1 MENNTS
7 FFFQIFS
14 CCVPK
19 HDKSENNTNVDL
31 IPETKEEEQVEKP
44 VSNHNN
50 EKPPETSQTNDF
62 QETLPP
68 TINQQIFPQKFIQ
81 KEEEEV
87 ITFTKNGIL
96 DFYSKIKN
104 LPYEEVINKND
115 LLLEINN
122 QGSSFRKDLF
132 VAHSHYIVPKSSFKK
147 APSIQLIANIIFKP
161 EYRKKWDDSLQ
172 IVEIME
178 QISPEAFIVH
188 TMSKKQLMIIS
199 EREAYDKRCEFYHDE
214 IYYNFSSSVPEELY
228 PSNPD
233 AVRVR
238 NYFNFYI
245 IKEDEEK
252 FTFEVYNQVDIK
264 MKVPPSLLKIMFPS
278 RMEDMNMKMRVVIN
292 ETMK

>member
-19 HDKSENNTNVDL
+19 HDKSEKNTNVDL
-31 IPETKEEEQVEKP
+31 IHETKEEEQVEKP

-50 EKPPETSQTNDF
+50 EKPEASQTNDF

-68 TINQQIFPQKFIQ
+68 TINNQIFPQKFIR

-87 ITFTKNGIL
+87 ISFTKNGIL

-104 LPYEEVINKND
+104 LQYEKIVNQNG
-115 LLLEINN
+115 LLLEINKE
-122 QGSSFRKDLF
+122 GSTFRKDLF

-147 APSIQLIANIIFKP
+147 APSTQLIADTIFKP

-188 TMSKKQLMIIS
+188 TMSNKQMMIIS
-199 EREAYDKRCEFYHDE
+199 EREAYDKRCEFYHDG

-238 NYFNFYI
+238 NYFNFYS

-264 MKVPPSLLKIMFPS
+264 MKVPPSLLNIMFPG
-278 RMEDMNMKMRVVIN
+278 RITDMKMKMQVVID
-292 ETMK
+292 EIMK